1 MRDRNERWLLNHL
14 IELCRDEEQT
24 LLYAAARV
32 RDATAR
38 AMLVD
43 LAAARAKFAA
53 DLVPH
58 AQRLGGADAGNG
70 TRTGAMA
77 RRWAVLRDR
86 LMRPTDQRAL
96 AEARHA
102 EDRVLATYTSALD
115 DILPPTVRD
124 LVEGQLAE
132 IRRAHGRFETL
143 AAH

>member
-24 LLYAAARV
+24 LRYAAARV
-32 RDATAR
+32 KDASTKE
-38 AMLVD
+38 LLSE
-43 LAAARAKFAA
+43 LASARAKFAA

-58 AQRLGGADAGNG
+58 AQRLGGADAGTG
-70 TRTGAMA
+70 TAMGAFV
-77 RRWAVLRDR
+77 RRWAVIKDR
-86 LMRPTDQRAL
+86 LVGRTDQRVI

-132 IRRAHGRFETL
+132 IRRAHGRVQALT
-143 AAH
+143 AH

>member
-24 LLYAAARV
+24 LRHAAARV
-32 RDATAR
+32 KDTS
-38 AMLVD
+38 MKELLTE
-43 LAAARAKFAA
+43 LASVRAKFAA

-58 AQRLGGADAGNG
+58 AQRLGGADAGAG
-70 TRTGAMA
+70 TRMGAIS
-77 RRWAVLRDR
+77 RRWAMLKDR
-86 LMRPTDQRAL
+86 LVGPTDQRVI

-102 EDRVLATYTSALD
+102 DDKVLATYTSALD

-132 IRRAHGRFETL
+132 IRRAHGRVQSQT
-143 AAH
+143 AH

>member
-24 LLYAAARV
+24 LRYAAARV
-32 RDATAR
+32 KDASTKE
-38 AMLVD
+38 LLTE
-43 LAAARAKFAA
+43 LASARAKFAD

-58 AQRLGGADAGNG
+58 AQRLGGADAGAG
-70 TRTGAMA
+70 TALGAMG
-77 RRWAVLRDR
+77 RRWAMLKDKLV
-86 LMRPTDQRAL
+86 RPTDSRMI

-102 EDRVLATYTSALD
+102 EDRVLATYTHALD

-132 IRRAHGRFETL
+132 IRRAHGRVQALT
-143 AAH
+143 AH